1 MRTAIVDRPLDAAAL
16 LAEVASHDAG
26 AATLFVGTVRRV
38 NAGRDVT
45 GIDYSAYG
53 PMAERELQ
61 AIAAEA
67 AERFG
72 TDRLVVEHRLG
83 TLGLGDASIVIA
95 VSHARRAAAM
105 DAQRFLIEEIKRRV
119 PIWKREHYVDGT
131 REWVDPTAPPA
142 ALRDQHGRAI
152 EYLRISVTD
161 RCNFRCVY
169 CMPEAGLDWLPKR
182 DILSYEEIT
191 EVVRQL
197 APLGLRRLR
206 ITGGEP
212 TIRPDLV
219 ALVRMLRAV
228 PGIEDIALS
237 TNGVKLP
244 TLAPALAEA
253 GLDRV
258 NLSADSLRPERIAA
272 IARRSLGFDP
282 VVALRAAL
290 DAGLAPVKLNVVVM
304 RGINDDE
311 VLDFAR
317 LSLELP
323 VHVRF
328 IELMPVGE
336 MAHLTDTHIVP
347 SDEVLARIS
356 TLGALAPVEGPA
368 RGNGPAAY
376 HQFAGAPGTVGVITP
391 MTHTYCGS
399 CNRVRLTADGRLR
412 TCLYGDHEVN
422 LREPLRAGARLEP
435 LFVQA
440 LAEKPLEHGLHQ
452 LRVGGLRALSEVGG

>member
-1 MRTAIVDRPLDAAAL
+1 M
-16 LAEVASHDAG
+16 
-26 AATLFVGTVRRV
+26 
-38 NAGRDVT
+38 NA
-45 GIDYSAYG
+45 
-53 PMAERELQ
+53 P
-61 AIAAEA
+61 
-67 AERFG
+67 
-72 TDRLVVEHRLG
+72 
-83 TLGLGDASIVIA
+83 
-95 VSHARRAAAM
+95 
-105 DAQRFLIEEIKRRV
+105 
-119 PIWKREHYVDGT
+119 
-131 REWVDPTAPPA
+131 
-142 ALRDQHGRAI
+142 LRDQFGRSI

-169 CMPEAGLDWLPKR
+169 CMPLDGLDWLPKQE
-182 DILSYEEIT
+182 ILSYEEIT

-244 TLAPALAEA
+244 ELAVPLRNA

-258 NLSADSLRPERIAA
+258 NMSADSLRPDRIAA
-272 IARRSLGFDP
+272 IARRNIRFEP
-282 VVALRAAL
+282 VMAASAATA
-290 DAGLAPVKLNVVVM
+290 AGLDPVKLNVVVM

-311 VLDFAR
+311 IQDFAR
-317 LSLELP
+317 LTLAHP
-323 VHVRF
+323 WHVRF

-336 MAHLTDTHIVP
+336 MANLTWDHVVP
-347 SDEVLARIS
+347 SDEVLQRVAE
-356 TLGALAPVEGPA
+356 LGALASADGPA
-368 RGNGPAAY
+368 RGNGPATY
-376 HQFAGAPGTVGVITP
+376 YRLAGAVGTVGVITP

-422 LREPLRAGARLEP
+422 LRDPLRAGDALGP

-440 LAEKPLEHGLHQ
+440 LADKPKEHNLLQ
-452 LRVGGLRALSEVGG
+452 MKVGGLKALSQVGG